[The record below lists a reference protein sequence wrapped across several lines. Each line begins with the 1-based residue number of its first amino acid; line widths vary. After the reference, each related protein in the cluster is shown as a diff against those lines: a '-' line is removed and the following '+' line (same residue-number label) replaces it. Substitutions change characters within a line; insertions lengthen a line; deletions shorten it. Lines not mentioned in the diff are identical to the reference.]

1 MKTENVHILGWSVQE
16 PQHNNI
22 ELCRMEWTRDQGLYK
37 SRTIVEK
44 SSPVAKIG

>member
-1 MKTENVHILGWSVQE
+1 MVAEGIYIYSFWVFEALGCNMYILY
-16 PQHNNI
+16 
-22 ELCRMEWTRDQGLYK
+22 QGLYK